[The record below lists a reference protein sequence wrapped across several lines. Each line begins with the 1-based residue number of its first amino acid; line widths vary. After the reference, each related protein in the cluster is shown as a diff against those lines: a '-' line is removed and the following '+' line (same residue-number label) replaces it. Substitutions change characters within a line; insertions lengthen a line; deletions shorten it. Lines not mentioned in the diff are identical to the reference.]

1 MSIPVGWGNPRKVL
15 TDWPGNGGG
24 SSFPPTMPNPDWD
37 GIPPAGPG
45 GGAEFPTTMPYPKQ
59 FPGGDVIGGPG
70 GGAEFPTPMP
80 NPGPGGGAEFPVPQE
95 ESGGPFSKG
104 KDQLWKFIQNNP
116 GLIGGL
122 VGGGAGTW
130 VGKKTGLPGGGMLG
144 GLAGGAIGNRV
155 GKWLLEKYGST
166 PNNEDLRDNP
176 PALPAGAGNPF
187 GM

>member
-1 MSIPVGWGNPRKVL
+1 MSIPVGWGNPRKSL
-15 TDWPGNGGG
+15 TEHSPGWPGNRGGSSFPH

-45 GGAEFPTTMPYPKQ
+45 GGAEFPT
-59 FPGGDVIGGPG
+59 
-70 GGAEFPTPMP
+70 PMP
-80 NPGPGGGAEFPVPQE
+80 NPDWSPEGPGGGAEFPVPQE
-95 ESGGPFSKG
+95 ESGGILSKG

-176 PALPAGAGNPF
+176 PALPMGAGNPF